1 LPTTADG
8 AHLYSLDKRHRVK
21 NDETIGVRLRGAV
34 ATPELGPSSIIED
47 ILERKY
53 LQDQLERERDRLRF
67 LLDINHQFISKLEIG
82 DFFSAAANGLRQL
95 EGWERATITVPE
107 PSTNSL
113 RIYLHAGSAV
123 LQDIVGPLEGTV
135 SGKVCKSREPLIFHV
150 QELPTASIRFANS
163 VWGQDTVNSD
173 LAALKV
179 GCALPLIQDGRV
191 LGVLILAT
199 RRDMES
205 ATRDLSFLQE
215 LAKLIAASLSNA
227 LRYDQ
232 VNASHLRLLNE
243 KNYIEDQIRT
253 ELSLEKIIGESA
265 ALKSVLQQVNAVAPT
280 DSTVLVLGETGT
292 GKELIARAIH
302 DRSKRRDRSFI
313 KVDCS
318 TIPNSLMESE
328 LFGHEKGAFTGASTQ
343 KLGRFEIA
351 NDGTLFLDEVG
362 DVPLELQS
370 KLLRVVQEHAFER
383 LGSNRT
389 RHLDLR
395 IIAATNR
402 NLAKMVEEGK
412 FREDLFYR
420 LKVFPI
426 TIPPLRER
434 PEDIPELVQ
443 YYASKYAQRMRRPI
457 GTIPQNTLDVL
468 VRYPWPGNV
477 RELQHFIERSV
488 ILSSGGI
495 LQVPLPELKPVVPPQ
510 LTTFESAARSRTL
523 EDIERESVL
532 KALGESNWVVGGL
545 HGAAAKLGL
554 KRTTLVSRMEKLGIS
569 RSRQQ
574 NGTELPRL

>member
-1 LPTTADG
+1 M
-8 AHLYSLDKRHRVK
+8 SKS
-21 NDETIGVRLRGAV
+21 V
-34 ATPELGPSSIIED
+34 AKPEFSSSSSIDD
-47 ILERKY
+47 ITEPTY
-53 LQDQLERERDRLRF
+53 LRHQLERERDRLRF
-67 LLDINHQFISKLEIG
+67 LLDINHQFISKLDIG
-82 DFFSAAANGLRQL
+82 DFFNAASSGLRQL
-95 EGWERATITVPE
+95 EGWERATLTVPE
-107 PSTNSL
+107 PSTNTL

-135 SGKVCKSREPLIFHV
+135 SGKVCKSRQPLIFHV
-150 QELPTASIRFANS
+150 DELPAASIRFANS
-163 VWGQDTVNSD
+163 VWGQDTVNAD
-173 LAALKV
+173 LAALRV

-199 RRDMES
+199 GRDLES

-232 VNASHLRLLNE
+232 VNASHLRLINE

-253 ELSLEKIIGESA
+253 ELSLETIIGESA
-265 ALKSVLQQVNAVAPT
+265 ALQSVLQQVNAVAPT

-302 DRSKRRDRSFI
+302 DRSKRRDHSFI

-328 LFGHEKGAFTGASTQ
+328 LFGHEKGAFTGASSQ

-351 NDGTLFLDEVG
+351 NEGTLFLDEVG

-370 KLLRVVQEHAFER
+370 KLLRAVQDHAFER

-395 IIAATNR
+395 IIVATNR
-402 NLAKMVEEGK
+402 NLEKMVDEGK

-426 TIPPLRER
+426 AIPPLRQR
-434 PEDIPELVQ
+434 PDDIPALVQ
-443 YYASKYAQRMRRPI
+443 YYLGKYAQRMRKQI
-457 GTIPQNTLDVL
+457 GTIPQSTLDVL

-488 ILSSGGI
+488 ILSSGRI
-495 LQVPLPELKPVVPPQ
+495 LQVPLPELELVVPHR
-510 LTTFESAARSRTL
+510 LTTSESAAPSRTMK
-523 EDIERESVL
+523 DIERESVL
-532 KALGESNWVVGGL
+532 KALHESNWVVGGPY
-545 HGAAAKLGL
+545 GAAAKLGL
-554 KRTTLVSRMEKLGIS
+554 KRTTLASRMEKLGIS

-574 NGTELPRL
+574 NGTALPRS